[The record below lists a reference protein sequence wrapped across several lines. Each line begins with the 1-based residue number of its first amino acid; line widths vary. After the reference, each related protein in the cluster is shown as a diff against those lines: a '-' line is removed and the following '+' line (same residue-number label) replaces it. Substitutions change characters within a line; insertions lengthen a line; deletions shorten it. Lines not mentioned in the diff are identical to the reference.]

1 MSSLPIE
8 GKVCFLDRISYKACY
23 SLKIARTPVD
33 IQIGM
38 MGALEMDFALGFR
51 VQPGSHS
58 FWMKGC
64 LIPLDI
70 VFCKDGKVHKI
81 FHNCPP
87 CYSTND
93 NDCQRYIDYADFVIE
108 LPGMTCF
115 YDNIQ
120 MGDSIKIDF
129 SSSE

>member
-1 MSSLPIE
+1 MSSLPIK
-8 GKVCFLDRISYKACY
+8 GTICFSDSTRYKACY
-23 SLKIARTPVD
+23 PLKVAHTPID

-38 MGALEMDFALGFR
+38 MGALEMDYALGFMVR
-51 VQPGSHS
+51 PGTHS

-64 LIPLDI
+64 LISLDI

-87 CYSTND
+87 CLSALD
-93 NDCQRYIDYADFVIE
+93 GECQRYVDTADFVVE
-108 LPGMTCF
+108 LPGMTCL

-120 MGDSIKIDF
+120 VGDKVFKNDF
-129 SSSE
+129 GRW